1 MKLENVL
8 LDSDGHAVLADFGL
22 AKELDE
28 HQRAKTICGTPG
40 YLAPECVLGETYTK
54 AIDYWSLGV
63 MCYELLTSATPFPGR
78 TQREIFDM
86 ILNSAIPYEKWNFSS
101 STLGVL
107 KAVFFLPCGGLSR
120 TCWLFSFLFF
130 LPTSFRQGLLL
141 SFMVAVCRLVVLA
154 CLLAF

>member
-1 MKLENVL
+1 M
-8 LDSDGHAVLADFGL
+8 LADFGL